1 MSGQAGMAAYNSQ
14 MPLPEILRATRV
26 AESRFFHVEALELKF
41 ANGERRTY
49 ERLPPRGRQAVI
61 VVGLTARD
69 EVVLVREYLAGLHNY
84 ELGLPKG
91 TVAGPD
97 ETLTEAANR
106 ELKEEAGFGAR
117 RIDYLRELSVAPS
130 HMGFTVH
137 AVLARGLYPER
148 LPGDEPEAPEVCPW
162 PLADIDDLF
171 LSGEISEARSLAAIR
186 IAQIHLE
193 RERLA

>member
-1 MSGQAGMAAYNSQ
+1 MAQ
-14 MPLPEILRATRV
+14 MPLPEILNATRI
-26 AESRFFHVEALELKF
+26 AESRFFHVEALRLRF
-41 ANGERRTY
+41 ANGVERTY

-61 VVGLTARD
+61 VVGITAAH
-69 EVVLVREYLAGLHNY
+69 EVVLVREYLAGLHKY

-91 TVAGPD
+91 TV
-97 ETLTEAANR
+97 ETPAETFAAAANR

-117 RIDYLRELSVAPS
+117 RVEYLRELSVAPS

-137 AVLARGLYPER
+137 VVLARDLYPQR
-148 LPGDEPEAPEVCPW
+148 LPGDEPEVPEVRTW

-186 IAQIHLE
+186 IAQIHLT
-193 RERLA
+193 RQR